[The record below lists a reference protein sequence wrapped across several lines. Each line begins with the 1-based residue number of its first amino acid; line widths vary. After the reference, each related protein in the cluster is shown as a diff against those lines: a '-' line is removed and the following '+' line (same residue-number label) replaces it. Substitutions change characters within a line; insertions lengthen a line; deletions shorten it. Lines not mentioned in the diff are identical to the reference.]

1 MFKILILGIIMT
13 IGGLFLMTKIDPNL
27 EQNNVVTTNDVLTN
41 GQKKV
46 VITGQVLYP
55 GEYIVLPTDTLESLI
70 LKAGGTLEDADVSS
84 YNSTISIGDYTE
96 FYIPP
101 VSKTPDTCIVENIK
115 KVNINTATA
124 DELKSIGLT
133 ASQSAS
139 LVEYRSSHGSFNTIE
154 DIKLVSGIGDKTFLS
169 VRDYIKLK

>member
-1 MFKILILGIIMT
+1 MFKIILLGIIMT
-13 IGGLFLMTKIDPNL
+13 VGGLFLMSKIDPNL
-27 EQNNVVTTNDVLTN
+27 EQNNDATSSIITE

-70 LKAGGTLEDADVSS
+70 QKAGGALEDADVSA
-84 YNSTISIGDYTE
+84 YTANMTIGDYTE

-115 KVNINTATA
+115 KVNINSATA

-133 ASQSAS
+133 SSQSTS
-139 LVEYRSSHGSFNTIE
+139 LVEYRSSHGFFNTIE

>member
-27 EQNNVVTTNDVLTN
+27 EQNNVATTTEVVTS

-46 VITGQVLYP
+46 IITGQVMYP

-70 LKAGGTLEDADVSS
+70 QKAGGALADADINA
-84 YNSTISIGDYTE
+84 YTPTMTIGDYTE

-101 VSKTPDTCIVENIK
+101 VSKTPDTCIVESIK
-115 KVNINTATA
+115 KINVNTATV

-133 ASQSAS
+133 ASQAAS
-139 LVEYRSSHGSFNTIE
+139 LVEYRSSKGSFNTIE